1 MIPDC
6 GHVGLL
12 VLTWHKIGWELSNI
26 SDSSIPVSLWNSHIL
41 TRVGYSCS
49 VTVLIP
55 VDYWNVTSS
64 FEWNILVQ
72 WLFLF

>member
-1 MIPDC
+1 MIIPDC

-26 SDSSIPVSLWNSHIL
+26 SDSSIPVCLWNSHIL

-55 VDYWNVTSS
+55 VAY
-64 FEWNILVQ
+64 
-72 WLFLF
+72 